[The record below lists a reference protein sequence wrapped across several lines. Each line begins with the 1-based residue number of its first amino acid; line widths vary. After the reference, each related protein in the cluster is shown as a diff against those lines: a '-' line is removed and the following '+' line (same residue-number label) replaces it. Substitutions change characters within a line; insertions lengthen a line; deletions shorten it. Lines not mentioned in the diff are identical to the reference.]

1 MGDRVFC
8 FIHWESTGSFGAFV
22 PSVGLGIF
30 GSPETGVDWSIM
42 SAATLISVAP
52 LLIAFLIFQKQFVQS
67 FMQAGIK

>member
-1 MGDRVFC
+1 MCIIDRLPL
-8 FIHWESTGSFGAFV
+8 IISN
-22 PSVGLGIF
+22 SVETRPLAVCLGIF